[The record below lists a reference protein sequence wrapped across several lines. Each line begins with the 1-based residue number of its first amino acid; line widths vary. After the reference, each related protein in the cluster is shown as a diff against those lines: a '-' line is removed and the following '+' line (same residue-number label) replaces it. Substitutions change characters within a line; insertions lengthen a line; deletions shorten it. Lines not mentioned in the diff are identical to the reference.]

1 MTQTELTEVV
11 ERHKV
16 DANNKTRSEMAK
28 LGQFLTP
35 QNVAAL
41 VASTFRPLVP
51 SAAHLRILDPG
62 AGIGSLSAAFVNW
75 TLNQKNRP
83 RSLEIVA
90 VELDA
95 SLIPLLRRTL
105 KHCERLAAEH
115 RVIIRT
121 EIHEADFLE
130 FSADRDSL
138 FGGASFSDFT
148 HVIMNPPYRKISSNS
163 KERLLLRKQGIE
175 ISNIYA
181 GFVELGAR
189 FLREKGEL
197 AAITPRSFCNGT
209 YFREFRKHFFSKMS
223 LQAVHVFVSR
233 KEAFSQDAVLQE
245 NIIYSARRFRHN
257 TQKTVTISSSNGPS
271 DKTRALL
278 RVPYIA
284 ILKPN
289 DKDSVLHLPVDAE
302 GLAAMESVAQLP
314 ATLESLGVTVST
326 GPVVDFRS
334 KYHLREAPGDNC
346 VPLLYPT
353 HFSRDG
359 IEWPKQSRKPN
370 AILEGEASAR
380 WLVPMGDFV
389 LVKRFSS
396 KEEKKRIVA
405 RVLEATAF
413 PFKNIGLENHLNFFH
428 RGGKGLDLDL
438 CFGLAA
444 YLNSTVVDSYF
455 RQFNGHTQVNATD
468 LRMMRYP
475 NEQSLRE
482 LGRTVQNQRDSAYEQ
497 SRIDGLIR
505 AVMQ

>member
-1 MTQTELTEVV
+1 MTQTELTNVV

-16 DANNKTRSEMAK
+16 DANNKSRSEMAK

-51 SAAHLRILDPG
+51 SAVHLRLLDPG

-75 TLNQKNRP
+75 MLNQRHRP
-83 RSLEIVA
+83 RSLEIIA

-105 KHCERLAAEH
+105 KHCERLAEEH
-115 RVIIRT
+115 GISLRS
-121 EIHEADFLE
+121 EIHQADFLE
-130 FSADRDSL
+130 ISADQDSL
-138 FGGASFSDFT
+138 FSGALFSDFT
-148 HVIMNPPYRKISSNS
+148 HVIMNPPYRKIASDS

-189 FLREKGEL
+189 FLKEKGEL

-209 YFREFRKHFFSKMS
+209 YFREFRKHFFSTMRI
-223 LQAVHVFVSR
+223 QAAHLFVSR

-245 NIIYSARRFRHN
+245 NIIYSVQKSSRN
-257 TQKTVTISSSNGPS
+257 THRTVAISSSNGPS
-271 DKTRALL
+271 DKTCVLL
-278 RVPYIA
+278 RVPYFTV
-284 ILKPN
+284 LRPN
-289 DKDSVLHLPVDAE
+289 DKDSVLHLPVDGE
-302 GLAAMESVAQLP
+302 GLAAMELMAQLP
-314 ATLESLGVTVST
+314 ATLEDLGVKVST

-334 KYHLREAPGDNC
+334 RRHLRKAPGNKC

-359 IEWPKQSRKPN
+359 IEWPKECRKPN
-370 AILEGEASAR
+370 AILEDELSTR
-380 WLVPMGDFV
+380 LLVPMGDFV

-405 RVLEATAF
+405 RVLEAKAF
-413 PFKNIGLENHLNFFH
+413 PFKHIGLENHLNFFH
-428 RGGKGLDLDL
+428 RDGKSLDLDFS
-438 CFGLAA
+438 FGLAA
-444 YLNSTVVDSYF
+444 YLNSTVVDAYF

-475 NEQSLRE
+475 NERSLQE
-482 LGRTVQNQRDSAYEQ
+482 LGRSIQDQRGSAYEQ
-497 SRIDGLIR
+497 PRIDRLIS
-505 AVMQ
+505 ALMQ